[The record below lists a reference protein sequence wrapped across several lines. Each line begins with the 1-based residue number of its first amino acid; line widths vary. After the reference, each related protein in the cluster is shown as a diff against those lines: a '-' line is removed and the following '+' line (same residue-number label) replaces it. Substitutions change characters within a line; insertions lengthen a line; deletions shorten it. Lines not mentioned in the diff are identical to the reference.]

1 MNAPNVSYESV
12 VEGIARYLA
21 DHLEHTPREP
31 ITAATK
37 LVRDLE
43 LDSIQSFE
51 MVADLEDAYG
61 ISIDMERVQGVET
74 VGDVAKVV
82 HEAILGAGGAA

>member
-1 MNAPNVSYESV
+1 MTTPSISFESV
-12 VEGIARYLA
+12 VAGIARYLA
-21 DHLEHTPREP
+21 EHLEQAPKEP
-31 ITAATK
+31 ITEATK

-51 MVADLEDAYG
+51 MVADLEDAYA
-61 ISIDMERVQGVET
+61 ITIDMERVQGVET

-82 HEAILGAGGAA
+82 HESILAKGGAA